1 MPHHPTSPDRPPL
14 RRWFA
19 PLLAVLI
26 LLVAAVFGT
35 RAEAQTPPTG
45 TLPRTMTHIAKG
57 SFNVQIQ
64 PQGEPAGSDGVN
76 LGRMSLE
83 KTFEGDF
90 SGTGRGQMLTAMT
103 AVKGSAG
110 YVAVEQVSGT
120 LHGRRGSFAMQ
131 HTGTMNRGA
140 PQLSITIVPD
150 SGTGELTGIA
160 GVFKLDITG
169 GKHLYTIEYTLPA
182 EAAAPR

>member
-1 MPHHPTSPDRPPL
+1 MPQQPPPPGRSPL
-14 RRWFA
+14 RRWIA
-19 PLLAVLI
+19 PLLAVVI

-35 RAEAQTPPTG
+35 RAEAQTPSA
-45 TLPRTMTHIAKG
+45 RTMNHTAKG

-64 PQGEPAGSDGVN
+64 PQGESSGADGVS
-76 LGRMSLE
+76 LGRMSLD

-90 SGTGRGQMLTAMT
+90 AGTGRGEMLTAMT
-103 AVKGSAG
+103 AVQGSAG
-110 YVAVEQVSGT
+110 YVAIERVSGS
-120 LHGRRGSFAMQ
+120 LNGRRGSFVMQ
-131 HTGTMNRGA
+131 HSGTMTRGA
-140 PQLSITIVPD
+140 PQLAITIVPD

-182 EAAAPR
+182 EAASPR